1 MDQQLI
7 QIEAENL
14 AMSLQLIFILVVLM
28 AANQIIGTGYGSWKS
43 GFNRELFFK
52 GVKKVFLLLVGYG
65 AIALAAYFAA
75 DYIPKAE
82 YLSGILLE
90 PIAKYFAKVCD
101 SLKQLLNE
109 PTKTEFLAAPQESAS
124 PAGIQEKGP
133 VE

>member
-1 MDQQLI
+1 MSYAQ
-7 QIEAENL
+7 AE
-14 AMSLQLIFILVVLM
+14 
-28 AANQIIGTGYGSWKS
+28 GTVKTAPKQKRPPG
-43 GFNRELFFK
+43 K
-52 GVKKVFLLLVGYG
+52 GRLLLNQRRVRSNG
-65 AIALAAYFAA
+65 IADYYLTTVIAAPEICPMCAHPQAYFAA